1 MNYALG
7 YSLDVGNLFM
17 NYDLSKLDLT
27 AKQCEK
33 IIHNRHK
40 EVIAEKVFREAV
52 QLVVDDIIENNNSFS
67 LPTGSRTSII
77 HMQKFSFD
85 DFKKRRKLGKWKKV
99 DYFTSIYTGYQM
111 CLDYKRGE
119 VDVTKPIYLDPARR
133 DRIDEQTNNLV
144 PYF

>member
-40 EVIAEKVFREAV
+40 EVIAEKVFRKAV